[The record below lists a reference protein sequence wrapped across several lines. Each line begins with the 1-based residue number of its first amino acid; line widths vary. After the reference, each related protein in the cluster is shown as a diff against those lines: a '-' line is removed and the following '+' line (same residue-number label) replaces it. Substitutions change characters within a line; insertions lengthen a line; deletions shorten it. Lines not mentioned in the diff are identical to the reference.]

1 MINSL
6 ISDDEKKLA
15 KKYTTTPIHVEV
27 KTINKSLLATKLCR
41 YIQMADTINKVES
54 IIGRIF
60 LRKTTILESRILKT
74 KYIAGKKLITL
85 AMK

>member
-1 MINSL
+1 
-6 ISDDEKKLA
+6 
-15 KKYTTTPIHVEV
+15 
-27 KTINKSLLATKLCR
+27 
-41 YIQMADTINKVES
+41 MADTINKVES